1 MVDYWK
7 NEVGFKKIDEW
18 ESDCWIRVTRP
29 SAAEMTEL
37 ERRFGVPLDFAH
49 DAEDP
54 EERPRLE
61 VDEGWLMLIVRVPVK
76 ERDGDEYVYSTRPIA
91 LMMRD
96 DVFISVSHF
105 SCEVFD
111 DFINW
116 TRRRKITDRRRY
128 DLLLALLLSSSVWYL
143 KYLKQM
149 NLMMKEAEDL
159 LENKMDNEELQRMM
173 GIAKFLVYF
182 ETSLRGNDVVL
193 MRLKKFLRDK
203 EYNEDLL
210 DDAEIELVQAY
221 DTAKIYGDVLE
232 RQQTSYSSIIGN
244 SLNSTMKTLTIITI
258 ILMVPTLIAG
268 LYGMNL
274 INGMESWALGFPLV
288 LLASTVLSVLA
299 YYFLKIRKLL

>member
-1 MVDYWK
+1 MVEYWK
-7 NEVGFKKIDEW
+7 NDIGFKKIDEW
-18 ESDCWIRVTRP
+18 ESDCWIRVACPT
-29 SAAEMTEL
+29 AAEMADL
-37 ERRFGVPLDFAH
+37 EQRFGVPLDFAH
-49 DAEDP
+49 DAEDS
-54 EERPRLE
+54 EERPRME
-61 VDEGWLMLIVRVPVK
+61 VDEGWLMVIVRMPVK
-76 ERDGDEYVYSTRPIA
+76 WREDDEDVYLTRPIA

-105 SCEVFD
+105 SGEVFN
-111 DFINW
+111 DFISW
-116 TRRRKITDRRRY
+116 SCRRKITDRRRY
-128 DLLLALLLSSSVWYL
+128 DLLLALLLSTSVWYL

-149 NLMMKEAEDL
+149 NSMMKDAEDL
-159 LENKMDNEELQRMM
+159 LEKKMSNDELQRMM

-193 MRLKKFLRDK
+193 MRLKKYLRDK

-244 SLNSTMKTLTIITI
+244 SLNGTMKTLTIITI

-274 INGMESWALGFPLV
+274 INGMESWGWGFPLV
-288 LLASTVLSVLA
+288 LLASTVLSILA
-299 YYFLKIRKLL
+299 YYYLKIRKLL

>member
-29 SAAEMTEL
+29 SVAEMTEL

-232 RQQTSYSSIIGN
+232 RQQTAYSSIIGN

-288 LLASTVLSVLA
+288 LLASTALSVLA

>member
-29 SAAEMTEL
+29 SDAEMTEL

-288 LLASTVLSVLA
+288 LLASTALSVLA

>member
-149 NLMMKEAEDL
+149 NLMMIMRSRQSSHEAC
-159 LENKMDNEELQRMM
+159 Q
-173 GIAKFLVYF
+173 G
-182 ETSLRGNDVVL
+182 LR
-193 MRLKKFLRDK
+193 
-203 EYNEDLL
+203 
-210 DDAEIELVQAY
+210 A
-221 DTAKIYGDVLE
+221 
-232 RQQTSYSSIIGN
+232 
-244 SLNSTMKTLTIITI
+244 
-258 ILMVPTLIAG
+258 
-268 LYGMNL
+268 
-274 INGMESWALGFPLV
+274 
-288 LLASTVLSVLA
+288 
-299 YYFLKIRKLL
+299 IR

>member
-288 LLASTVLSVLA
+288 LLASTALSVLA

>member
-232 RQQTSYSSIIGN
+232 RQQTAYSSIIGN

>member
-29 SAAEMTEL
+29 SDAEMTEL

-159 LENKMDNEELQRMM
+159 LENKMDNEELLRMM

-274 INGMESWALGFPLV
+274 INGMESWAWGFPLV
-288 LLASTVLSVLA
+288 LLASTALSVLA

>member
-1 MVDYWK
+1 MLPNKRW
-7 NEVGFKKIDEW
+7 
-18 ESDCWIRVTRP
+18 
-29 SAAEMTEL
+29 
-37 ERRFGVPLDFAH
+37 ERR
-49 DAEDP
+49 
-54 EERPRLE
+54 
-61 VDEGWLMLIVRVPVK
+61 I
-76 ERDGDEYVYSTRPIA
+76 
-91 LMMRD
+91 
-96 DVFISVSHF
+96 
-105 SCEVFD
+105 
-111 DFINW
+111 
-116 TRRRKITDRRRY
+116 RY

-210 DDAEIELVQAY
+210 YDAEIELVQAY

-274 INGMESWALGFPLV
+274 INGMESWAMGFPLV

>member
-182 ETSLRGNDVVL
+182 ETSLRGNDVVS

-288 LLASTVLSVLA
+288 LLASTALSVLA

>member
-232 RQQTSYSSIIGN
+232 RQQTAYSSIIGN

-288 LLASTVLSVLA
+288 LLASTALSVLA

>member
-91 LMMRD
+91 LMMCD

>member
-29 SAAEMTEL
+29 SDAEMTEL

-232 RQQTSYSSIIGN
+232 RQQTAYSSIIGN

-288 LLASTVLSVLA
+288 LLASTALSVLA